1 MSARERKE
9 QYFVK
14 LTELVRTY
22 NKIIL
27 VKADNVGSSQLHAV
41 RQALRG
47 KAEVLFGKNTR
58 IVKCIRTL
66 ENENEKIQE
75 LVPHIKGNVGLVF
88 TNGDLKEI
96 KDIIEA
102 NRREAPAR
110 VGAIAP
116 VDVIVPAQN
125 TSLEPT
131 QTSFL
136 QALNIAS
143 KITRGTI
150 EILNDVHLIKAGDK
164 VGASESALLQK
175 LDMRPFFYSLEIATV
190 YDDGQI
196 FDAAILN
203 ITDETFEG
211 FMAAGIKN
219 IASVSLAANIPTI
232 AAVPHLFI
240 NGYKKVLS
248 VAVATEVTF
257 PLAQAAKDFIA
268 DPSKF
273 AVAAAPAAEEAAPAA
288 AAESESES
296 DSDMGFDLFG

>member
-1 MSARERKE
+1 MDKKRE
-9 QYFVK
+9 YFGR
-14 LTELVRTY
+14 LTDLIRTY
-22 NKIIL
+22 RKII
-27 VKADNVGSSQLHAV
+27 VVEADNVGSSQLHAV

-58 IVKCIRTL
+58 IMKCISMMA
-66 ENENEKIQE
+66 NENEEIQN
-75 LVPHIKGNVGLVF
+75 LVPHIKGNIGFVF

-164 VGASESALLQK
+164 VGASEAALLQK
-175 LDMRPFFYSLEIATV
+175 LDMRPFYYSLSIKTV
-190 YDDGQI
+190 YDNGQI

-211 FMAAGIKN
+211 FMATGIKN
-219 IASVSLAANIPTI
+219 IASISLAANIPTI

-273 AVAAAPAAEEAAPAA
+273 AVAAAPAA
-288 AAESESES
+288 AAESAPVQDEPESES